1 MLTVTCQPEIVPPNT
16 ITARPARLYVDG
28 QRRRDL
34 FVNHWVETLA
44 PGFATAQII
53 SRDEQ
58 RLAVGQCVEIAS
70 PVGMGPARWCG
81 VVTSTRDELD
91 KSGLLQRAEVEHELA
106 VSLRETP
113 VPEALSAGVSVA
125 AALDSLLALLP
136 DVWWT
141 PSRSELNRQAG
152 HVNLDAFSVT
162 GKTLSNVL
170 PRVAEQAGLLIRA
183 ARDARGIC
191 FFHPGVQGP
200 RTSLRMQDA
209 GKPLDL
215 GLTNIH
221 EAEIT
226 QSRDASHASHPVRP
240 EGEIRLGGLDFS
252 CRVGSCPV
260 GIPGRSLDWTLRD
273 QTQPWVSRV
282 RHDFET
288 WQTVLDLED
297 AS

>member
-1 MLTVTCQPEIVPPNT
+1 MLTVTCQPEIAPSTT

-28 QRRRDL
+28 QRRRDW
-34 FVNHWVETLA
+34 FVNHWMETLA
-44 PGFATAQII
+44 PDFATTQII

-58 RLAVGQCVEIAS
+58 RLAVGQCVEIAA

-81 VVTSTRDELD
+81 VVTATRDELD
-91 KSGLLQRAEVEHELA
+91 KSGLLQRADVEHELA

-113 VPEALSAGVSVA
+113 VPQALSAGVSVA

-136 DVWWT
+136 DVCWT

-152 HVNLDAFSVT
+152 HVDLDAFSVT

-200 RTSLRMQDA
+200 RTSLRMQDT
-209 GKPLDL
+209 GKDLDL

-260 GIPGRSLDWTLRD
+260 GIPGRWLDWTLRD

-288 WQTVLDLED
+288 WQTVLNLED